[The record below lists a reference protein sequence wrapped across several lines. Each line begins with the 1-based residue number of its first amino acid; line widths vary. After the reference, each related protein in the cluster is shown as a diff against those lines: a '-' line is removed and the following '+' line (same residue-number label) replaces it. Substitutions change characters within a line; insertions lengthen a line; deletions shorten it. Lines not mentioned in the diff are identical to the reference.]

1 MPGEVGVC
9 IEFRSE
15 DFHVCFVSM
24 TIHATIDKSS
34 SDCSTWSLSVNMLV
48 WFWMKSEDFFFS
60 QTILVC
66 EPWRV
71 FGLSDY
77 SPSLAYRQ
85 YGLVFFQADL

>member
-34 SDCSTWSLSVNMLV
+34 SDCSTWSLSVNML
-48 WFWMKSEDFFFS
+48 E
-60 QTILVC
+60 
-66 EPWRV
+66 
-71 FGLSDY
+71 FGF
-77 SPSLAYRQ
+77 
-85 YGLVFFQADL
+85 G